1 MLAQE
6 KPSAKQ
12 IGFFG
17 LKALAQEAD
26 ALANWFRQP
35 NGAQSVSHEF
45 ARFNVSAYQSTHL
58 FISLKTR
65 DFLTSNASCDLT
77 AALVIPQT

>member
-1 MLAQE
+1 VAAMPTQE

-26 ALANWFRQP
+26 ALAK
-35 NGAQSVSHEF
+35 
-45 ARFNVSAYQSTHL
+45 L
-58 FISLKTR
+58 FE
-65 DFLTSNASCDLT
+65 
-77 AALVIPQT
+77 